1 MNMHEKI
8 LDNLQEL
15 VYIADMETYELLY
28 YNRALAEEFH
38 IPQRLHGK
46 CYEILQGRRDPC
58 PFCTNGKL
66 SQDGCYVWKFYNQ
79 LVGRHFLLS
88 DSICEFN
95 GRQVR
100 TEIASD
106 ITEHVLLQEQLD
118 KNLSLQN
125 FINRCARKLYRQDA
139 DLPFLIDDVLAAIG
153 EYLQA
158 DRAYIFEFSDDVVRN
173 TFEWCREGVVPQKEF
188 LANVPVGVIARWMP
202 NFHAHQPILI
212 TDLESLRVT
221 SPEEYAVLKRQD
233 IHSLLVFPLWNGKSL
248 RGFVGV
254 DNLELLGDDAVLRKS
269 LRGFVGVDNLDPE
282 RIDSSRVLLSSMK
295 FFLSS
300 SLWRRDSLS
309 ELHFLSYHDQLTGV
323 FNRNAFQR
331 DVQKRDADIGVIFL
345 DINGLKDIND
355 GDGYSGG
362 DAVLAAVSRSV
373 HELLPDTAVYR
384 MGGDEFVLLWQGGDE
399 REFRR
404 DVERVRSLFAGTLG
418 FTASV
423 GCAWVRR
430 EDDIGEGLIAAD
442 ARMFAA
448 KRDFYRSSPQSGRYR
463 SGLDDVLDLARPGR
477 LEELLASD
485 SFTLYCQPQFRVADG
500 AVVGG
505 EILLRLISEGKVI
518 PPTQF
523 IPLLESLYAM
533 PQVDLHVFGKVCAC
547 LKRWRD
553 EGKPLVPMAVN
564 FSRTTLA
571 FPEVADRLE
580 EIRQKFDIPAELLQV
595 EITETAS
602 TEDYRTFQKV
612 VDSIRAKGFR
622 VAIDDFGVAYANL
635 MILARLGFD
644 ELKLDKSLMDDLC
657 GSDKRQ
663 RLLRLVIEAAEDMG
677 IRTVA
682 EGVETEEQ
690 LAVLRKLGC
699 PRAQGYLLSRPLP
712 VEQFAALLS

>member
-28 YNRALAEEFH
+28 CNRALAEEFH

-125 FINRCARKLYRQDA
+125 FINHCARKLYRQDA

-188 LANVPVGVIARWMP
+188 LANVPVGGIARWMP
-202 NFHAHQPILI
+202 NFYAHQPILI

-221 SPEEYAVLKRQD
+221 SPEECAVLKRQD
-233 IHSLLVFPLWNGKSL
+233 IHSLLVFPLWNG
-248 RGFVGV
+248 
-254 DNLELLGDDAVLRKS
+254 KS

-300 SLWRRDSLS
+300 SLWRRDSLN

-331 DVQKRDADIGVIFL
+331 DVQKRDADIFL

-553 EGKPLVPMAVN
+553 EGRPLVPMTVN

-635 MILARLGFD
+635 MTLARLGFD

>member
-28 YNRALAEEFH
+28 CNRVLAEEFH

-125 FINRCARKLYRQDA
+125 FINHCARKLYRQDA

-188 LANVPVGVIARWMP
+188 LANVPVGGIARWMP
-202 NFHAHQPILI
+202 NFYAHQPILT
-212 TDLESLRVT
+212 TDVESLRES

-254 DNLELLGDDAVLRKS
+254 DNL
-269 LRGFVGVDNLDPE
+269 DPE

-295 FFLSS
+295 F
-300 SLWRRDSLS
+300 
-309 ELHFLSYHDQLTGV
+309 FLSYHDQLTGV

-553 EGKPLVPMAVN
+553 EGRPLVPMAVN

-635 MILARLGFD
+635 MTLARLGFD

-663 RLLRLVIEAAEDMG
+663 RLLRLVIEVAEDMG

>member
-1 MNMHEKI
+1 
-8 LDNLQEL
+8 
-15 VYIADMETYELLY
+15 
-28 YNRALAEEFH
+28 
-38 IPQRLHGK
+38 
-46 CYEILQGRRDPC
+46 
-58 PFCTNGKL
+58 
-66 SQDGCYVWKFYNQ
+66 
-79 LVGRHFLLS
+79 
-88 DSICEFN
+88 
-95 GRQVR
+95 
-100 TEIASD
+100 
-106 ITEHVLLQEQLD
+106 
-118 KNLSLQN
+118 
-125 FINRCARKLYRQDA
+125 
-139 DLPFLIDDVLAAIG
+139 
-153 EYLQA
+153 
-158 DRAYIFEFSDDVVRN
+158 
-173 TFEWCREGVVPQKEF
+173 
-188 LANVPVGVIARWMP
+188 MP
-202 NFHAHQPILI
+202 NFYAHQPILI

-221 SPEEYAVLKRQD
+221 SPEECAVLKRQD
-233 IHSLLVFPLWNGKSL
+233 IHSLLVFPLWNG
-248 RGFVGV
+248 
-254 DNLELLGDDAVLRKS
+254 KS

-300 SLWRRDSLS
+300 SLWRRDSLN

-553 EGKPLVPMAVN
+553 EGRPLVPMTVN

-635 MILARLGFD
+635 MTLARLGFD

-690 LAVLRKLGC
+690 LAVLCKLGC

>member
-15 VYIADMETYELLY
+15 VYIADMETYELFY
-28 YNRALAEEFH
+28 HNRALAEEFH

-46 CYEILQGRRDPC
+46 CYEILQGRRYPC

-79 LVGRHFLLS
+79 LVGRHFL
-88 DSICEFN
+88 
-95 GRQVR
+95 
-100 TEIASD
+100 
-106 ITEHVLLQEQLD
+106 
-118 KNLSLQN
+118 
-125 FINRCARKLYRQDA
+125 
-139 DLPFLIDDVLAAIG
+139 
-153 EYLQA
+153 
-158 DRAYIFEFSDDVVRN
+158 
-173 TFEWCREGVVPQKEF
+173 
-188 LANVPVGVIARWMP
+188 
-202 NFHAHQPILI
+202 
-212 TDLESLRVT
+212 
-221 SPEEYAVLKRQD
+221 
-233 IHSLLVFPLWNGKSL
+233 
-248 RGFVGV
+248 
-254 DNLELLGDDAVLRKS
+254 
-269 LRGFVGVDNLDPE
+269 
-282 RIDSSRVLLSSMK
+282 
-295 FFLSS
+295 
-300 SLWRRDSLS
+300 LS

-399 REFRR
+399 WEFRR

-553 EGKPLVPMAVN
+553 EGRPLVPMAVN

-699 PRAQGYLLSRPLP
+699 PRAQSYLLSRPLP

>member
-202 NFHAHQPILI
+202 NFYAHQPILI
-212 TDLESLRVT
+212 TDLESLRVS

-233 IHSLLVFPLWNGKSL
+233 IHSLLVFPLWNG
-248 RGFVGV
+248 
-254 DNLELLGDDAVLRKS
+254 KS

-300 SLWRRDSLS
+300 SLWRRDSLN

-362 DAVLAAVSRSV
+362 
-373 HELLPDTAVYR
+373 EP
-384 MGGDEFVLLWQGGDE
+384 
-399 REFRR
+399 
-404 DVERVRSLFAGTLG
+404 
-418 FTASV
+418 
-423 GCAWVRR
+423 
-430 EDDIGEGLIAAD
+430 
-442 ARMFAA
+442 
-448 KRDFYRSSPQSGRYR
+448 
-463 SGLDDVLDLARPGR
+463 
-477 LEELLASD
+477 
-485 SFTLYCQPQFRVADG
+485 
-500 AVVGG
+500 
-505 EILLRLISEGKVI
+505 
-518 PPTQF
+518 
-523 IPLLESLYAM
+523 
-533 PQVDLHVFGKVCAC
+533 FG
-547 LKRWRD
+547 
-553 EGKPLVPMAVN
+553 P
-564 FSRTTLA
+564 
-571 FPEVADRLE
+571 
-580 EIRQKFDIPAELLQV
+580 
-595 EITETAS
+595 
-602 TEDYRTFQKV
+602 
-612 VDSIRAKGFR
+612 
-622 VAIDDFGVAYANL
+622 
-635 MILARLGFD
+635 
-644 ELKLDKSLMDDLC
+644 
-657 GSDKRQ
+657 
-663 RLLRLVIEAAEDMG
+663 
-677 IRTVA
+677 
-682 EGVETEEQ
+682 
-690 LAVLRKLGC
+690 
-699 PRAQGYLLSRPLP
+699 
-712 VEQFAALLS
+712 

>member
-79 LVGRHFLLS
+79 LVGHHFLLS

-125 FINRCARKLYRQDA
+125 FINHCARKLYRQDA

-173 TFEWCREGVVPQKEF
+173 TFEF
-188 LANVPVGVIARWMP
+188 LANVPVGGIARWMP
-202 NFHAHQPILI
+202 NFYAHQPILI

-221 SPEEYAVLKRQD
+221 SPEECAVLKRQD
-233 IHSLLVFPLWNGKSL
+233 IHSLLVFPLWNG
-248 RGFVGV
+248 
-254 DNLELLGDDAVLRKS
+254 KS

-300 SLWRRDSLS
+300 SLWRRDSLN

-505 EILLRLISEGKVI
+505 EILLRLIGEGKVI
-518 PPTQF
+518 PSTQF

-553 EGKPLVPMAVN
+553 EGRPLVPMAVN

-635 MILARLGFD
+635 MTLARLGFD

>member
-28 YNRALAEEFH
+28 CNRALAEEFH

-125 FINRCARKLYRQDA
+125 FINHCARKLYRQDA

-188 LANVPVGVIARWMP
+188 LANVPVGGIARWMP
-202 NFHAHQPILI
+202 NFYAHQPILI

-221 SPEEYAVLKRQD
+221 SPEECAVLKRQD
-233 IHSLLVFPLWNGKSL
+233 IHSLLVFPLWNG
-248 RGFVGV
+248 
-254 DNLELLGDDAVLRKS
+254 KS

-300 SLWRRDSLS
+300 SLWRRDSLN

-345 DINGLKDIND
+345 DIND

-553 EGKPLVPMAVN
+553 EGRPLVPMTVN

-635 MILARLGFD
+635 MTLARLGFD

>member
-553 EGKPLVPMAVN
+553 EGRPLVPMAVN

-595 EITETAS
+595 EITETVS

-635 MILARLGFD
+635 MTLARLGFD

-699 PRAQGYLLSRPLP
+699 PRAQSYLLSRPLP

>member
-125 FINRCARKLYRQDA
+125 FINHCARKLYRQDA

-158 DRAYIFEFSDDVVRN
+158 DRAYLFEFSDDVVRN

-188 LANVPVGVIARWMP
+188 LANVPVGGIARWMP
-202 NFHAHQPILI
+202 NFYAHQPILI
-212 TDLESLRVT
+212 TDLESLRVS

-233 IHSLLVFPLWNGKSL
+233 IHSLLVFPLWNG
-248 RGFVGV
+248 
-254 DNLELLGDDAVLRKS
+254 KS

-300 SLWRRDSLS
+300 SLWRRDSLN

-448 KRDFYRSSPQSGRYR
+448 DARMFAADARMFAAKRDFYRSSPQSGRYR

-553 EGKPLVPMAVN
+553 EGRPLVPMAVN

-635 MILARLGFD
+635 MTLARLGFD

>member
-125 FINRCARKLYRQDA
+125 FINHCARKLYRQDA

-202 NFHAHQPILI
+202 NFYAHQPILI
-212 TDLESLRVT
+212 TDLESLRVS

-233 IHSLLVFPLWNGKSL
+233 IHSLLVFPLWNG
-248 RGFVGV
+248 
-254 DNLELLGDDAVLRKS
+254 KS

-300 SLWRRDSLS
+300 SLWRRDSLN

-331 DVQKRDADIGVIFL
+331 DVQKRA
-345 DINGLKDIND
+345 
-355 GDGYSGG
+355 
-362 DAVLAAVSRSV
+362 
-373 HELLPDTAVYR
+373 
-384 MGGDEFVLLWQGGDE
+384 
-399 REFRR
+399 
-404 DVERVRSLFAGTLG
+404 
-418 FTASV
+418 
-423 GCAWVRR
+423 
-430 EDDIGEGLIAAD
+430 
-442 ARMFAA
+442 
-448 KRDFYRSSPQSGRYR
+448 
-463 SGLDDVLDLARPGR
+463 
-477 LEELLASD
+477 
-485 SFTLYCQPQFRVADG
+485 
-500 AVVGG
+500 
-505 EILLRLISEGKVI
+505 
-518 PPTQF
+518 
-523 IPLLESLYAM
+523 
-533 PQVDLHVFGKVCAC
+533 
-547 LKRWRD
+547 
-553 EGKPLVPMAVN
+553 
-564 FSRTTLA
+564 
-571 FPEVADRLE
+571 
-580 EIRQKFDIPAELLQV
+580 
-595 EITETAS
+595 
-602 TEDYRTFQKV
+602 
-612 VDSIRAKGFR
+612 
-622 VAIDDFGVAYANL
+622 
-635 MILARLGFD
+635 
-644 ELKLDKSLMDDLC
+644 
-657 GSDKRQ
+657 
-663 RLLRLVIEAAEDMG
+663 
-677 IRTVA
+677 
-682 EGVETEEQ
+682 
-690 LAVLRKLGC
+690 
-699 PRAQGYLLSRPLP
+699 
-712 VEQFAALLS
+712 

>member
-1 MNMHEKI
+1 M
-8 LDNLQEL
+8 
-15 VYIADMETYELLY
+15 
-28 YNRALAEEFH
+28 
-38 IPQRLHGK
+38 
-46 CYEILQGRRDPC
+46 
-58 PFCTNGKL
+58 
-66 SQDGCYVWKFYNQ
+66 
-79 LVGRHFLLS
+79 LS

-106 ITEHVLLQEQLD
+106 ITEHMLLQEQLD

-125 FINRCARKLYRQDA
+125 FINHCARKLYRQDA

-158 DRAYIFEFSDDVVRN
+158 DRAYIFEFSGDVVRN

-212 TDLESLRVT
+212 TDLESLRMA

-254 DNLELLGDDAVLRKS
+254 DNL
-269 LRGFVGVDNLDPE
+269 DPD

-295 FFLSS
+295 F
-300 SLWRRDSLS
+300 
-309 ELHFLSYHDQLTGV
+309 FLSYHDQLTGV

-477 LEELLASD
+477 LDELLASD

-505 EILLRLISEGKVI
+505 EILLRLISDGKVI
-518 PPTQF
+518 PPAQF

-533 PQVDLHVFGKVCAC
+533 PQVDLYVFGKVCAC
-547 LKRWRD
+547 LSRWRE
-553 EGKPLVPMAVN
+553 EGRQLVPMAVN

-580 EIRQKFDIPAELLQV
+580 EIRKEFDIPAELLQV
-595 EITETAS
+595 EVTETAS
-602 TEDYRTFQKV
+602 TEDYRTFQQA
-612 VDSIRAKGFR
+612 VDSIRDKGFR

-635 MILARLGFD
+635 MTLARLGFD

-657 GSDKRQ
+657 DSDKRQ
-663 RLLRLVIEAAEDMG
+663 RLLRLVIEAAGDMG

-690 LAVLRKLGC
+690 LDVLRKLGC

-712 VEQFAALLS
+712 VEKFAALLA

>member
-15 VYIADMETYELLY
+15 VYIADMETYELFY

-46 CYEILQGRRDPC
+46 CYEILQGRRYPC

-66 SQDGCYVWKFYNQ
+66 FQDGCYVWKFYNQ

-125 FINRCARKLYRQDA
+125 FINHCARKLYRQDA

-173 TFEWCREGVVPQKEF
+173 T
-188 LANVPVGVIARWMP
+188 L
-202 NFHAHQPILI
+202 
-212 TDLESLRVT
+212 
-221 SPEEYAVLKRQD
+221 
-233 IHSLLVFPLWNGKSL
+233 
-248 RGFVGV
+248 
-254 DNLELLGDDAVLRKS
+254 
-269 LRGFVGVDNLDPE
+269 
-282 RIDSSRVLLSSMK
+282 
-295 FFLSS
+295 
-300 SLWRRDSLS
+300 
-309 ELHFLSYHDQLTGV
+309 
-323 FNRNAFQR
+323 
-331 DVQKRDADIGVIFL
+331 
-345 DINGLKDIND
+345 
-355 GDGYSGG
+355 
-362 DAVLAAVSRSV
+362 
-373 HELLPDTAVYR
+373 
-384 MGGDEFVLLWQGGDE
+384 
-399 REFRR
+399 
-404 DVERVRSLFAGTLG
+404 TLG

-553 EGKPLVPMAVN
+553 EGRPLVPMAVN

-699 PRAQGYLLSRPLP
+699 PRAQSYLLSRPLP

>member
-125 FINRCARKLYRQDA
+125 FINHCARKLYRQDA

-202 NFHAHQPILI
+202 NFYAHQPILI
-212 TDLESLRVT
+212 TDLESLRVS

-233 IHSLLVFPLWNGKSL
+233 IHSLLVFPLWNG
-248 RGFVGV
+248 
-254 DNLELLGDDAVLRKS
+254 KS

-300 SLWRRDSLS
+300 SLWRRDSLN

-442 ARMFAA
+442 ARMFTA

-553 EGKPLVPMAVN
+553 EGRPLVPMAVN

-635 MILARLGFD
+635 MTLARLGFD

>member
-1 MNMHEKI
+1 M
-8 LDNLQEL
+8 
-15 VYIADMETYELLY
+15 
-28 YNRALAEEFH
+28 
-38 IPQRLHGK
+38 
-46 CYEILQGRRDPC
+46 
-58 PFCTNGKL
+58 
-66 SQDGCYVWKFYNQ
+66 W
-79 LVGRHFLLS
+79 
-88 DSICEFN
+88 
-95 GRQVR
+95 
-100 TEIASD
+100 
-106 ITEHVLLQEQLD
+106 
-118 KNLSLQN
+118 
-125 FINRCARKLYRQDA
+125 
-139 DLPFLIDDVLAAIG
+139 
-153 EYLQA
+153 
-158 DRAYIFEFSDDVVRN
+158 
-173 TFEWCREGVVPQKEF
+173 
-188 LANVPVGVIARWMP
+188 
-202 NFHAHQPILI
+202 
-212 TDLESLRVT
+212 
-221 SPEEYAVLKRQD
+221 
-233 IHSLLVFPLWNGKSL
+233 
-248 RGFVGV
+248 
-254 DNLELLGDDAVLRKS
+254 
-269 LRGFVGVDNLDPE
+269 
-282 RIDSSRVLLSSMK
+282 
-295 FFLSS
+295 
-300 SLWRRDSLS
+300 
-309 ELHFLSYHDQLTGV
+309 
-323 FNRNAFQR
+323 
-331 DVQKRDADIGVIFL
+331 
-345 DINGLKDIND
+345 
-355 GDGYSGG
+355 
-362 DAVLAAVSRSV
+362 SV
-373 HELLPDTAVYR
+373 
-384 MGGDEFVLLWQGGDE
+384 
-399 REFRR
+399 
-404 DVERVRSLFAGTLG
+404 G

-553 EGKPLVPMAVN
+553 EGKPLVPVAVN

-635 MILARLGFD
+635 MTLARLGFD

-712 VEQFAALLS
+712 VEQFASLLA

>member
-28 YNRALAEEFH
+28 CNRALAEEFH

-125 FINRCARKLYRQDA
+125 FINHCARKLYRQDA

-188 LANVPVGVIARWMP
+188 LANVPVGGIARWMP
-202 NFHAHQPILI
+202 NFYAHQPILI

-221 SPEEYAVLKRQD
+221 SPEECAVLKRQD
-233 IHSLLVFPLWNGKSL
+233 IHSLLVFPLWNG
-248 RGFVGV
+248 
-254 DNLELLGDDAVLRKS
+254 KS

-300 SLWRRDSLS
+300 SLWRRDSLN

-345 DINGLKDIND
+345 DIND

-553 EGKPLVPMAVN
+553 EGRPLVPMTVN

-635 MILARLGFD
+635 MTLARLGFD

-690 LAVLRKLGC
+690 LAVLCKLGC

>member
-28 YNRALAEEFH
+28 YNRALAEKFH
-38 IPQRLHGK
+38 IPQGLRGK
-46 CYEILQGRRDPC
+46 CHEILQGRQTPC
-58 PFCTNGKL
+58 PFCTNSRL
-66 SQDGCYVWKFYNQ
+66 SKEGCYVWKFYNR
-79 LVGRHFLLS
+79 LVKRHFMLS

-100 TEIASD
+100 TEVAMD
-106 ITEHVLLQEQLD
+106 ITEHMLLQEQLD

-125 FINRCARKLYRQDA
+125 FINHCARKLYRQDA

-153 EYLQA
+153 DYLHA
-158 DRAYIFEFSDDVVRN
+158 DRTYIFEFSGDVIHN
-173 TFEWCREGVVPQKEF
+173 TFEWCREGVLPQKES
-188 LANVPVGVIARWMP
+188 LNNVPVGGIARWMP
-202 NFHAHQPILI
+202 NFYAHQPILI

-248 RGFVGV
+248 
-254 DNLELLGDDAVLRKS
+254 L
-269 LRGFVGVDNLDPE
+269 GFVGVDNLDPE

-300 SLWRRDSLS
+300 SLWRRDSLN
-309 ELHFLSYHDQLTGV
+309 ELHYLSFHDQLTGV

-331 DVQKRDADIGVIFL
+331 DVQKRDTDIGIIFL

-355 GDGYSGG
+355 GEGYSGG
-362 DAVLAAVSRSV
+362 DAVLAAVSSSV

-384 MGGDEFVLLWQGGDE
+384 MGGDEFILLWREGDE
-399 REFRR
+399 HAFRR
-404 DVERVRSLFAGTLG
+404 DVERVRALFAGTLG

-423 GCAWVRR
+423 GCAWVRTG
-430 EDDIGEGLIAAD
+430 DDIAAGLIAA
-442 ARMFAA
+442 AAQMFAA

-463 SGLDDVLDLARPGR
+463 SVLDDVLDLARPGR
-477 LEELLASD
+477 LDELLASD
-485 SFTLYCQPQFRVADG
+485 CFTLYCQPQFRVEDEAI
-500 AVVGG
+500 VGG
-505 EILLRLISEGKVI
+505 EILLRLMSDGKVI
-518 PPTQF
+518 PPSQF

-533 PQVDLHVFGKVCAC
+533 PQVDLYVFDKVCAC
-547 LKRWRD
+547 LDRWRE
-553 EGKPLVPMAVN
+553 EGRPLVPMAVN

-580 EIRQKFDIPAELLQV
+580 EIRQRHGIPAELLQV
-595 EITETAS
+595 EVTETA
-602 TEDYRTFQKV
+602 TAEDFRAFQQA

-635 MILARLGFD
+635 MTLARLGFD

-657 GSDKRQ
+657 GSEKRQ
-663 RLLRLVIEAAEDMG
+663 RLLRLVIEAAGDLD

-690 LAVLRKLGC
+690 LEILRKLGC

-712 VEQFAALLS
+712 VEQFASLLS

>member
-125 FINRCARKLYRQDA
+125 FINHCARKLYRQDA

-202 NFHAHQPILI
+202 NFYAHQPILI
-212 TDLESLRVT
+212 TDLESLRVS

-233 IHSLLVFPLWNGKSL
+233 IHSLLVFPLWNG
-248 RGFVGV
+248 
-254 DNLELLGDDAVLRKS
+254 KS

-300 SLWRRDSLS
+300 SLWRRDSLN

-423 GCAWVRR
+423 GCAWVRH

-463 SGLDDVLDLARPGR
+463 SGLDDVLAFDTGPGNMVMDAVTAR
-477 LEELLASD
+477 L
-485 SFTLYCQPQFRVADG
+485 TDG
-500 AVVGG
+500 AAAYDAGGALAAQGQVSEKLLRHMLNDPYLAQRPPKTTGRERYGAEYTASLCAYAGAEGIRLLDVLATATRFTAECIAAAVRDYAPEPPARLIVGG
-505 EILLRLISEGKVI
+505 GGALNAALM
-518 PPTQF
+518 Q
-523 IPLLESLYAM
+523 
-533 PQVDLHVFGKVCAC
+533 H
-547 LKRWRD
+547 
-553 EGKPLVPMAVN
+553 
-564 FSRTTLA
+564 
-571 FPEVADRLE
+571 
-580 EIRQKFDIPAELLQV
+580 IRQLLPAC
-595 EITETAS
+595 
-602 TEDYRTFQKV
+602 
-612 VDSIRAKGFR
+612 R
-622 VAIDDFGVAYANL
+622 VMTNEE
-635 MILARLGFD
+635 LGFD
-644 ELKLDKSLMDDLC
+644 GNAKEALAFAILANEAIFAHANNVPSVTGAKHPVVMGKISL
-657 GSDKRQ
+657 
-663 RLLRLVIEAAEDMG
+663 
-677 IRTVA
+677 
-682 EGVETEEQ
+682 
-690 LAVLRKLGC
+690 
-699 PRAQGYLLSRPLP
+699 
-712 VEQFAALLS
+712 

>member
-15 VYIADMETYELLY
+15 VY

-38 IPQRLHGK
+38 IPQGLQGK

-58 PFCTNGKL
+58 PFCTNGRL
-66 SQDGCYVWKFYNQ
+66 SQDGCYVWKFYNK

-254 DNLELLGDDAVLRKS
+254 DNL
-269 LRGFVGVDNLDPE
+269 DPE

-300 SLWRRDSLS
+300 SLWRRDSLN

-553 EGKPLVPMAVN
+553 EGPLVPMAVN

-635 MILARLGFD
+635 MTLARLGFD

>member
-125 FINRCARKLYRQDA
+125 FINHCARKLYRQDA

-202 NFHAHQPILI
+202 NFYAHQPILI
-212 TDLESLRVT
+212 TDVESLRVT
-221 SPEEYAVLKRQD
+221 SPEECAVLKRQD
-233 IHSLLVFPLWNGKSL
+233 IHSLLVFPLWNG
-248 RGFVGV
+248 
-254 DNLELLGDDAVLRKS
+254 KS

-300 SLWRRDSLS
+300 SLWRRDSLN

-463 SGLDDVLDLARPGR
+463 SGLDDVLDLARPSGR
-477 LEELLASD
+477 AAGLG
-485 SFTLYCQPQFRVADG
+485 QFYSVLPAP
-500 AVVGG
+500 VPGG
-505 EILLRLISEGKVI
+505 GWRGGRRRDPAAPDKRGQGHPAHAIHPPAGIPVRHAAGGPACVRQGLRLPE
-518 PPTQF
+518 
-523 IPLLESLYAM
+523 
-533 PQVDLHVFGKVCAC
+533 
-547 LKRWRD
+547 
-553 EGKPLVPMAVN
+553 
-564 FSRTTLA
+564 TLA
-571 FPEVADRLE
+571 GRGAAAGAHDREFFPYDA
-580 EIRQKFDIPAELLQV
+580 
-595 EITETAS
+595 
-602 TEDYRTFQKV
+602 
-612 VDSIRAKGFR
+612 G
-622 VAIDDFGVAYANL
+622 
-635 MILARLGFD
+635 
-644 ELKLDKSLMDDLC
+644 
-657 GSDKRQ
+657 
-663 RLLRLVIEAAEDMG
+663 
-677 IRTVA
+677 
-682 EGVETEEQ
+682 
-690 LAVLRKLGC
+690 
-699 PRAQGYLLSRPLP
+699 LS
-712 VEQFAALLS
+712 

>member
-28 YNRALAEEFH
+28 CNRALAEEFH

-125 FINRCARKLYRQDA
+125 FINHCARKLYRQDA

-188 LANVPVGVIARWMP
+188 LANVPVGGIARWMP
-202 NFHAHQPILI
+202 NFYAHQPILI

-221 SPEEYAVLKRQD
+221 SPEECAVLKRQD
-233 IHSLLVFPLWNGKSL
+233 IHSLLVFPLWNG
-248 RGFVGV
+248 
-254 DNLELLGDDAVLRKS
+254 KS

-300 SLWRRDSLS
+300 SLWRRDSLN

-485 SFTLYCQPQFRVADG
+485 SFTLYCQPQFRMARWS
-500 AVVGG
+500 AA
-505 EILLRLISEGKVI
+505 RSC
-518 PPTQF
+518 
-523 IPLLESLYAM
+523 
-533 PQVDLHVFGKVCAC
+533 CA
-547 LKRWRD
+547 
-553 EGKPLVPMAVN
+553 
-564 FSRTTLA
+564 
-571 FPEVADRLE
+571 
-580 EIRQKFDIPAELLQV
+580 
-595 EITETAS
+595 
-602 TEDYRTFQKV
+602 
-612 VDSIRAKGFR
+612 
-622 VAIDDFGVAYANL
+622 
-635 MILARLGFD
+635 
-644 ELKLDKSLMDDLC
+644 
-657 GSDKRQ
+657 
-663 RLLRLVIEAAEDMG
+663 
-677 IRTVA
+677 
-682 EGVETEEQ
+682 
-690 LAVLRKLGC
+690 
-699 PRAQGYLLSRPLP
+699 
-712 VEQFAALLS
+712 

>member
-125 FINRCARKLYRQDA
+125 FINHCARKLYRQDA

-188 LANVPVGVIARWMP
+188 LANVPVGGIARRMP
-202 NFHAHQPILI
+202 NFYAHQPILT
-212 TDLESLRVT
+212 TDVESLRES

-254 DNLELLGDDAVLRKS
+254 DNL
-269 LRGFVGVDNLDPE
+269 DPE
-282 RIDSSRVLLSSMK
+282 K
-295 FFLSS
+295 FFFSS
-300 SLWRRDSLS
+300 SLWRRDSLN

-399 REFRR
+399 WEFRR

-533 PQVDLHVFGKVCAC
+533 LQVDLHVFGKVCAC

-553 EGKPLVPMAVN
+553 EGRPLVPMAVN

-602 TEDYRTFQKV
+602 TEDYRAFQKV

-635 MILARLGFD
+635 MTLARLGFD

-690 LAVLRKLGC
+690 LAVLCKLGC
-699 PRAQGYLLSRPLP
+699 PRAQSYLLSRPLP

>member
-125 FINRCARKLYRQDA
+125 FINHCARKLYRQDA

-202 NFHAHQPILI
+202 NFYAHQPILI

-254 DNLELLGDDAVLRKS
+254 DNL
-269 LRGFVGVDNLDPE
+269 DPE

-300 SLWRRDSLS
+300 SLWRRDSLN

-331 DVQKRDADIGVIFL
+331 DVQKRDADI
-345 DINGLKDIND
+345 
-355 GDGYSGG
+355 GG

-553 EGKPLVPMAVN
+553 EGRPLVPMAVN

-635 MILARLGFD
+635 MTLARLGFD

>member
-15 VYIADMETYELLY
+15 VYIADMETYELFY
-28 YNRALAEEFH
+28 CNRALAEEFH

-125 FINRCARKLYRQDA
+125 FINHCARKLYRQDA

-188 LANVPVGVIARWMP
+188 LANVPVGGIARWMP
-202 NFHAHQPILI
+202 NFYAHPPILT
-212 TDLESLRVT
+212 TDVESLRES

-233 IHSLLVFPLWNGKSL
+233 IHSLLVFPLWNG
-248 RGFVGV
+248 
-254 DNLELLGDDAVLRKS
+254 KS

-300 SLWRRDSLS
+300 SLWRRDSLN
-309 ELHFLSYHDQLTGV
+309 ELHFL
-323 FNRNAFQR
+323 RNAFQR

-553 EGKPLVPMAVN
+553 EGRPLVPMTVN

-571 FPEVADRLE
+571 FSEVADRLE

-635 MILARLGFD
+635 MTLARLGFD

-690 LAVLRKLGC
+690 LVVLRKLGC

>member
-15 VYIADMETYELLY
+15 VYIADMETCELLY

-125 FINRCARKLYRQDA
+125 FINHCARKLYRQDA

-202 NFHAHQPILI
+202 NFYAHQPILI
-212 TDLESLRVT
+212 TDLESLRVS

-233 IHSLLVFPLWNGKSL
+233 IHSLLVFPLWNG
-248 RGFVGV
+248 
-254 DNLELLGDDAVLRKS
+254 KS

-300 SLWRRDSLS
+300 SLWRRDSLN

-553 EGKPLVPMAVN
+553 EGRPLVPMAVN

-635 MILARLGFD
+635 MTLARLGFD

>member
-125 FINRCARKLYRQDA
+125 FINHCARKLYRQDA

-202 NFHAHQPILI
+202 NFYAHQPILI
-212 TDLESLRVT
+212 TDLESLRVS

-233 IHSLLVFPLWNGKSL
+233 IHSLLVFPLWNG
-248 RGFVGV
+248 
-254 DNLELLGDDAVLRKS
+254 KS

-300 SLWRRDSLS
+300 SLWRRDSLN

-553 EGKPLVPMAVN
+553 EGRPLVPMAVN

-635 MILARLGFD
+635 MTLARLGFD

-663 RLLRLVIEAAEDMG
+663 RLLRLVIKAAEDMG

-682 EGVETEEQ
+682 EGVKTEEQ

-699 PRAQGYLLSRPLP
+699 PRAQGYLLSQPLP

>member
-15 VYIADMETYELLY
+15 VYIADMETYELFY

-38 IPQRLHGK
+38 IPQSLHGK
-46 CYEILQGRRDPC
+46 CYEILQGRRDSC

-125 FINRCARKLYRQDA
+125 FINHCARKLYRQDA

-188 LANVPVGVIARWMP
+188 LANVPVGGIARWMP
-202 NFHAHQPILI
+202 NFYAHQPILT
-212 TDLESLRVT
+212 TDVESLRES

-233 IHSLLVFPLWNGKSL
+233 IQSLLVFPLWNG
-248 RGFVGV
+248 
-254 DNLELLGDDAVLRKS
+254 KS

-300 SLWRRDSLS
+300 SLWRRDSLN

-399 REFRR
+399 WEFRR

-463 SGLDDVLDLARPGR
+463 SGLDDVLDLARPGPAVWKSCWPR
-477 LEELLASD
+477 TALPCIASP
-485 SFTLYCQPQFRVADG
+485 SSGWRMARWSAARSC
-500 AVVGG
+500 
-505 EILLRLISEGKVI
+505 
-518 PPTQF
+518 
-523 IPLLESLYAM
+523 
-533 PQVDLHVFGKVCAC
+533 CA
-547 LKRWRD
+547 
-553 EGKPLVPMAVN
+553 
-564 FSRTTLA
+564 
-571 FPEVADRLE
+571 
-580 EIRQKFDIPAELLQV
+580 
-595 EITETAS
+595 
-602 TEDYRTFQKV
+602 
-612 VDSIRAKGFR
+612 
-622 VAIDDFGVAYANL
+622 
-635 MILARLGFD
+635 
-644 ELKLDKSLMDDLC
+644 
-657 GSDKRQ
+657 
-663 RLLRLVIEAAEDMG
+663 
-677 IRTVA
+677 
-682 EGVETEEQ
+682 
-690 LAVLRKLGC
+690 
-699 PRAQGYLLSRPLP
+699 
-712 VEQFAALLS
+712 